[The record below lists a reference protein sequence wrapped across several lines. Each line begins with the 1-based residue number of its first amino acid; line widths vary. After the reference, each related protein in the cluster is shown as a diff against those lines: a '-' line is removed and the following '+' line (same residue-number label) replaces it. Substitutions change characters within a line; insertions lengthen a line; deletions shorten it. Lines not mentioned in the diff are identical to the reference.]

1 MFTSVC
7 ELDLVFAFDRVHALL
22 GEMIQGGIVVETNMV
37 ELVKQ
42 AQAIGVA
49 RTESA
54 KNVPGSAAAVAAA
67 MPTGVSG
74 MADMF
79 APAAASTWSAA
90 GNAMNW
96 AFGRR

>member
-22 GEMIQGGIVVETNMV
+22 GEMIQGGIVVETNMS

-42 AQAIGVA
+42 AQAIGAA

-54 KNVPGSAAAVAAA
+54 KNIPGSASAVAAA
-67 MPTGVSG
+67 MPGGVSG
-74 MADMF
+74 VADMF